1 MLAFFLFFR
10 CGWKLERKRVKRCS
24 KVLILNSSVI
34 NGLGAKSK
42 MCLQLGSI
50 ADFLGRLSTSV
61 DISLYLVLVLLHSS
75 SSFNSLKIQ
84 LVASASF
91 FSFFKLEYNC
101 FTMLCSF
108 LLYSELNQLCVHIY
122 PLSLGPPCH
131 PTPIPTM
138 DITEHWAELSV
149 LYSRFPVQA
158 PSPH

>member
-108 LLYSELNQLCVHIY
+108 LLYSDFSSY
-122 PLSLGPPCH
+122 RSLAWINYCIGGCNMG
-131 PTPIPTM
+131 IF
-138 DITEHWAELSV
+138 
-149 LYSRFPVQA
+149 LYWSIIALQC
-158 PSPH
+158 